1 MLLFRPPR
9 RGRFTEVYKGPGA
22 QPSLEGC
29 GGFSASVDLS
39 GGRKLTMVIADGDR
53 MVLAAVEMILK
64 QRIAA
69 VTPLTR
75 VLSAV
80 ESPYDAAG

>member
-1 MLLFRPPR
+1 M
-9 RGRFTEVYKGPGA
+9 
-22 QPSLEGC
+22 
-29 GGFSASVDLS
+29 DLS

-69 VTPLTR
+69 VTQLTR
-75 VLSAV
+75 VLSSV
-80 ESPYDAAG
+80 ESPYDAAE